1 MLIQQSYTI
10 FFKKNY
16 DFKYTSSK
24 KTNLRSFLFKIFK
37 FGLTSLLKKI
47 KTETT
52 MKLLENKVAL
62 VTGASRGIGNA
73 IAKTFAQ
80 AGANV
85 AFTYLSSE
93 EKAKQLEQ
101 ELQAMGVQ
109 AKGYK
114 SNAASFDEAQELSK
128 NVKEDFGAIHVL
140 VNNAGITRD
149 NLLLRLGEE
158 DWDKV
163 IDTNLKSIYNLTKPV
178 SYIMLR
184 QKEGSII
191 NLTSIV
197 GMIGQ
202 AGQSNYSASKAGI
215 IGFTKSIAD
224 ELGSRNIRSNAIA
237 PGFIQTEMTN
247 ELPEDLKKNY
257 LAGIPL
263 KRFAQP
269 EEVAKAALF
278 LASDLSSYV
287 NGQTLSVCGGLNR

>member
-1 MLIQQSYTI
+1 
-10 FFKKNY
+10 
-16 DFKYTSSK
+16 
-24 KTNLRSFLFKIFK
+24 
-37 FGLTSLLKKI
+37 
-47 KTETT
+47 

-237 PGFIQTEMTN
+237 PGFIQTEMTD

-269 EEVAKAALF
+269 EEVAKVALF